1 MAAAEVAG
9 VRRGCVAA
17 FGTVDRESGTER
29 LVVVAETRSHDP
41 RELARMRDEI
51 IKRVDAQAG
60 MPPDR
65 VEFVAPQTVPKTSS
79 GKIRR
84 HETRRL
90 YESGTL
96 RESKRP
102 PWLQMARLLLEN
114 FGAWLRLGRENAGR
128 GLRRA
133 WTEFLIL
140 KAGVG
145 GGLLIRLC
153 PTPRLAARVA
163 RSVARLALWLDRARV
178 EVKGAGELDAARPAL
193 LLAQP
198 AGEMDLLVVLASA
211 PAPLL
216 LAEERLLTRLPA
228 PLRFLLSPLLA
239 PQVDGGIAGRV
250 RQALEGGYSVLAFA
264 DSPVGTPAGRC
275 RIRLEPIEAAREVGA
290 PLFPVLLKGA
300 AGVLKA
306 RMAARPTLS
315 APAVVLFGSPLDARA
330 ASDVVECRE
339 ALRGALEKL
348 DAAV

>member
-1 MAAAEVAG
+1 
-9 VRRGCVAA
+9 
-17 FGTVDRESGTER
+17 
-29 LVVVAETRSHDP
+29 
-41 RELARMRDEI
+41 
-51 IKRVDAQAG
+51 
-60 MPPDR
+60 
-65 VEFVAPQTVPKTSS
+65 
-79 GKIRR
+79 
-84 HETRRL
+84 
-90 YESGTL
+90 
-96 RESKRP
+96 
-102 PWLQMARLLLEN
+102 
-114 FGAWLRLGRENAGR
+114 
-128 GLRRA
+128 
-133 WTEFLIL
+133 
-140 KAGVG
+140 
-145 GGLLIRLC
+145 
-153 PTPRLAARVA
+153 
-163 RSVARLALWLDRARV
+163 
-178 EVKGAGELDAARPAL
+178 
-193 LLAQP
+193 
-198 AGEMDLLVVLASA
+198 LLVVLASA

-290 PLFPVLLKGA
+290 PLYPVLLKGA